1 MYVCTMKRLIL
12 AIFMLATLP
21 VVAQNSE
28 HNQQV
33 ARNLDIFNAI
43 YKNLDM
49 MYVDTLDANEVI
61 GNGINAM
68 LRSLDP
74 YTEYYPESKVKNL
87 KMMLTGKYAGIGAL
101 IRYNSQL
108 QRVVIDEPYA
118 GMPAAEV
125 GLQKGDIVLS
135 IDGEDVTKKNQ
146 AYVSEHLRGEA
157 GTTFLLKILRPT
169 TGKKLSMKITRRAI
183 QMPAVPYYGMQ
194 PDGIGYIN
202 LNSFTEDCSKDVRRA
217 FIDLKKKGAKGLVF
231 DLRGNGGGSL
241 QEAISIVNM
250 FIPKGKTVVTTKG
263 KLRRANAEY
272 KTKVEPIDTLM
283 PMVVLVNDG
292 SASAS
297 EIMSGSMQDLDRAV
311 IVGIKTYGKGLVQ
324 ATMELPYNSNM
335 KLTTSHYYIPS
346 GRCIQAINYKHSNGG
361 SAEHVKD
368 ASKSDFLT
376 AHGRKVKDGGGIS
389 PDVEVKGDSVP
400 NIAVYLASV
409 KDSNEVML
417 NYEVDFISKHPTI
430 APARDFELSD
440 EDFADF
446 KQRVVKANF
455 KYDGQSSQ
463 ALDALEKIARF
474 EGYYDGAKAEF
485 EALKKK
491 LDHNVAKDLDY
502 NKEYLKRLLASDI
515 VAHYYYQAGT
525 IENSLKT
532 DKAMQEAVKILK
544 DEKRYKKLLNIDK

>member
-1 MYVCTMKRLIL
+1 MKRLIL

-250 FIPKGKTVVTTKG
+250 FIPKGHTVVTTKG

-417 NYEVDFISKHPTI
+417 NYEVDFIKNHPTI